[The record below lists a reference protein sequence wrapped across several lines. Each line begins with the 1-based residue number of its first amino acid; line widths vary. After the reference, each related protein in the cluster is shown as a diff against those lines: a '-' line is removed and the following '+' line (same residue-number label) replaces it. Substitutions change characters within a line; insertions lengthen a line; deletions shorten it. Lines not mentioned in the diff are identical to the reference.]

1 MGVVDACMTT
11 FRDAEPAD
19 ASAVAAVQTA
29 AARAFG
35 DGYYTGDELD
45 RWARERD
52 AAAYGFDDGVHVV
65 AEHDGALVGWGWVR
79 PERCE
84 VSAVCVHPDHA
95 REGLGTRLLERLE
108 AEAAGAGCTA
118 LSLWAS
124 LPAVGFYDANG
135 YERVR
140 RVTLES
146 GSVSLPHVVMRKYGV
161 PLDSVD
167 AGADV
172 VVSAGSVE
180 E

>member
-1 MGVVDACMTT
+1 MTT
-11 FRDAEPAD
+11 LRYASPAD

-29 AARAFG
+29 SARAFG
-35 DGYYTGDELD
+35 PGHYTDDELD

-52 AAAYGFDDGVHVV
+52 PDAYDFDDGVHVV
-65 AEHDGALVGWGWVR
+65 AERDGAVVGWGWVR

-95 REGLGTRLLERLE
+95 RDELGTRLLERLE
-108 AEAAGAGCTA
+108 SEAADAGCAA

-124 LPAVGFYDANG
+124 LPSVGFYDANG

-146 GSVSLPHVVMRKYGV
+146 GSVSLPHVVMRKHGV
-161 PLDSVD
+161 PLESVD
-167 AGADV
+167 AGAE
-172 VVSAGSVE
+172 SAARTECVE